1 MPFSAYD
8 SEAIRLL
15 STALA
20 EVMAAADRRLPTGE
34 FAAINRA
41 VTRKLI
47 EAYDDGERDP
57 GALKAAGA
65 AAIGVVVRWIGP
77 KSETQ

>member
-15 STALA
+15 STALKDVLAQADQLSPAA
-20 EVMAAADRRLPTGE
+20 ELVAFD
-34 FAAINRA
+34 RA

-57 GALKAAGA
+57 EALKRAGVA
-65 AAIGVVVRWIGP
+65 GLRIPARWMGLDR
-77 KSETQ
+77 

>member
-15 STALA
+15 STALK
-20 EVMAAADRRLPTGE
+20 EVLAQADQLTPAADVVA
-34 FAAINRA
+34 FDRA

-47 EAYDDGERDP
+47 EAYDGGERDLE
-57 GALKAAGA
+57 ALKRAGVA
-65 AAIGVVVRWIGP
+65 GVRIPARWMGLD
-77 KSETQ
+77 T